1 MHIARNGVFV
11 IAAVFGLGAS
21 LAHAKLPAPTPQE
34 QEAAAQK
41 KVQAA
46 AEAEQQK
53 AALTKIQDQIAARY
67 IADQQAKGIT
77 VTPTPLAAAQAS
89 QEVPAAS
96 LSQRPTEK
104 AGAYSQGETTRS
116 AQTSAAGGSS
126 ADGAPPTD
134 QKK

>member
-21 LAHAKLPAPTPQE
+21 LAHAKLPPPTPQE

-41 KVQAA
+41 KAQAA
-46 AEAEQQK
+46 AEAAEQK
-53 AALTKIQDQIAARY
+53 AALTKVQDQIAARY
-67 IADQQAKGIT
+67 IADQKAKGIT
-77 VTPTPLAAAQAS
+77 VTPTPLAATPAT
-89 QEVPAAS
+89 QEVPAAA

-104 AGAYSQGETTRS
+104 AGAYNQGETTQS
-116 AQTSAAGGSS
+116 AQTTAAGGSS
-126 ADGAPPTD
+126 ANGAPPTD